1 MFSFLLPSRIDT
13 TNAKNTSKQMAGSM
27 TEHIRMR
34 HDSETTLH
42 LNKISSSKSN
52 PYYHSKSSVIIPVSA
67 SLEFRKNV

>member
-13 TNAKNTSKQMAGSM
+13 TIAKNTSKQIAGS
-27 TEHIRMR
+27 TIEHIR

-52 PYYHSKSSVIIPVSA
+52 PYYLSKSSVIIPVSA